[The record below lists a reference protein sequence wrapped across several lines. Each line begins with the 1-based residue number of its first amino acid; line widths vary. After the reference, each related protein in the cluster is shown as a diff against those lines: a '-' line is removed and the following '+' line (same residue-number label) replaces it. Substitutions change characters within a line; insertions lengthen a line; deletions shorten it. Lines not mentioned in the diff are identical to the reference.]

1 MNRFK
6 VFNSNER
13 ELILNGLNESF
24 NFYENYLTRFKK
36 MNSSKFDKAFIKTLK
51 RDFKTSSILLKELGE
66 LF

>member
-13 ELILNGLNESF
+13 ELILNVLNESF

-66 LF
+66 LV